1 MAAPRPVPVHRHPD
15 DHQAPRSGPR
25 LVAEEPSAEDASL
38 RATWASDARAGTVV
52 FLVALPLCL
61 GIALASGAPL
71 LSGIITGV
79 VGGLVVSRLSG
90 SQLMVSG
97 PAAGLTA
104 IVAAAILELGSFP
117 AFLMAVVLAG
127 AMQLVLWALRAGII
141 AYFFPSSV
149 IKGMLAAI
157 GLILILK
164 QLPYAFGAQIG
175 GATLQD
181 HTAGPAGANAEGGGT
196 IDAIAAA
203 VTHVRPGALIISLV
217 ALAILVLWDRPAL
230 KRAKKLVPAP
240 LLAVAVGLGANAL
253 FALLA
258 PSLALP
264 QGALVT
270 LPTGGDVA
278 AMLTAP
284 DWSAALRPAVW
295 GTALT
300 LALVA
305 SLETLLSLE
314 ATDKL
319 DPQKRI
325 SSANRELM
333 AQGVGNVTAGLLGGL
348 PMTGVIVR
356 SAANVDSGA
365 KTWRSAFFHGAL
377 LAGAVV
383 AFAALLNRIPLAALA
398 AILLYTGYKLA
409 SPAVMRGAVRMGP
422 SYAIPFAATVVAI
435 LLTDL
440 LIGIAVGLAVGTF
453 FVLRESYANAY
464 FFQKEESADHH
475 HVRLLLAE
483 EVSFLNKARINEAL
497 HEVPP
502 DSTLTV
508 DGRRCR
514 YIDPDVVELLHD
526 FEERARRKNIVL
538 RLLEIPERPTA
549 AAAH

>member
-1 MAAPRPVPVHRHPD
+1 VAAPRPVPAHGHPD
-15 DHQAPRSGPR
+15 DHPVTRPGPR
-25 LVAEEPSAEDASL
+25 LVGDAAAGEDASL
-38 RATWASDARAGTVV
+38 RATWASDLRAGTVV

-104 IVAAAILELGSFP
+104 IVAGAIVELGSFP
-117 AFLMAVVLAG
+117 AFLAAVVLSG
-127 AMQLVLWALRAGII
+127 ALQLLLFALRAGII

-164 QLPYAFGAQIG
+164 QLPYALGAQIG
-175 GATLQD
+175 GATLQNS
-181 HTAGPAGANAEGGGT
+181 TAGPAGANAEGGGT
-196 IDAIAAA
+196 LDAIAAA
-203 VTHVRPGALIISLV
+203 AAHVRPGALIISLV

-230 KRAKKLVPAP
+230 RRAKKLVPAP
-240 LLAVAVGLGANAL
+240 LLAVGVGLGANAL

-258 PSLALP
+258 PALALP

-284 DWSAALRPAVW
+284 DWSAVMRPAVW
-295 GTALT
+295 AVAVT

-356 SAANVDSGA
+356 SAANVDAGA
-365 KTWRSAFFHGAL
+365 RTWRSSLFHGVL
-377 LAGAVV
+377 LAV
-383 AFAALLNRIPLAALA
+383 ATIALASQLNRVPLAALA

-409 SPAVMRGAVRMGP
+409 SPAVLRGAVRMGAP
-422 SYAIPFAATVVAI
+422 YAIPFVATVVAI
-435 LLTDL
+435 LATDL
-440 LIGIAVGLAVGTF
+440 LVGIGVGLAVGTF

-464 FFQKEESADHH
+464 FYQKEESADHR
-475 HVRLLLAE
+475 HVKLLLAE

-526 FEERARRKNIVL
+526 FEERARGKNVVL
-538 RLLEIPERPTA
+538 KLVDIPARSKIGLG
-549 AAAH
+549 H